1 MRYTAN
7 DCVGC
12 PDGCRCCDYTVVECD
27 KCREQLD
34 LANENVF
41 CYEGK
46 DYCKD
51 CFREI
56 LIEEINQNDDISIY
70 ELATLAGVEYDEEDY
85 DE

>member
-1 MRYTAN
+1 
-7 DCVGC
+7 
-12 PDGCRCCDYTVVECD
+12 VVECD
-27 KCREQLD
+27 KCRGQLD

-46 DYCKD
+46 DYCKE

-56 LIEEINQNDDISIY
+56 LIEEINQNDDISVC
-70 ELATLAGVEYDEEDY
+70 ELAELAGAEYKEEDY

>member
-1 MRYTAN
+1 
-7 DCVGC
+7 
-12 PDGCRCCDYTVVECD
+12 
-27 KCREQLD
+27 LD
-34 LANENVF
+34 LASENVF

-70 ELATLAGVEYDEEDY
+70 DLAELAGVEYDEEDLNLL
-85 DE
+85 